1 MEKHN
6 PGSKTDDRKAIIFY
20 IPKIMYWSTLL
31 SPKVG
36 KINPHGFSKDD
47 ALLFFFFFVAGINLE
62 TVPSSTMTNVLG
74 RNHLY
79 IDPNKEYL
87 F

>member
-1 MEKHN
+1 
-6 PGSKTDDRKAIIFY
+6 
-20 IPKIMYWSTLL
+20 MYWSTLL

-47 ALLFFFFFVAGINLE
+47 ALLFLCVCVAGINLE

-87 F
+87 FKDWHLTTCSALQEEKKMW